1 MSDALFRLQDDGRYF
16 PADRSRGPWTPDALH
31 GSPVAALLAHVVEQS
46 RPPDLELARLTVDLC
61 RPVPY
66 APLGVA
72 VAPLR
77 EGRRVALYQLTITAD
92 DRPLTYAAALCLRR
106 DPPQAGDGRQ
116 YDPLPAPPD
125 PQSLPSSLLDR
136 RGNPWTSYPSTL
148 DMRFHRP
155 PGGSEPP
162 EVWIRA
168 DAPVLEGVEP
178 APAVRAASIADFV
191 SPFANMGDGLSP
203 YVNADITLQLQREP
217 QGEWLCLSV
226 LARNAADGIA
236 SAQAILRDGVGA
248 FGAAAATSIYN
259 AR

>member
-16 PADRSRGPWTPDALH
+16 PTDRSRGPWTPDALH

-46 RPPDLELARLTVDLC
+46 RPLDLQLARLTVDLC

-92 DRPLTYAAALCLRR
+92 DRPLTHAAALCLRR

-125 PQSLPSSLLDR
+125 PQSLSSSLLDR

-168 DAPVLEGVEP
+168 DAPVLEGTEST
-178 APAVRAASIADFV
+178 PAVRAASIADFV

-226 LARNAADGIA
+226 LARNAVDGIA